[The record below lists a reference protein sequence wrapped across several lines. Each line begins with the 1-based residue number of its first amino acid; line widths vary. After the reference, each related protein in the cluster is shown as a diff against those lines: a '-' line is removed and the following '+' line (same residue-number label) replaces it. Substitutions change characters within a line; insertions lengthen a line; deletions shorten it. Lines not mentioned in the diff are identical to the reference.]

1 MNHDQL
7 VEKLPSDSHSGA
19 MAAGPNLEFLSVPP
33 SLLQEPLNRVDRV
46 DIAILARPAGNP
58 QAGKLITRNWYG

>member
-33 SLLQEPLNRVDRV
+33 SLLQEPLNRVDRM
-46 DIAILARPAGNP
+46 DIAILARPAGNL

>member
-1 MNHDQL
+1 MNHDQR
-7 VEKLPSDSHSGA
+7 VEKLPSDSHGGA
-19 MAAGPNLEFLSVPP
+19 MATSPNLEFLSVPP